1 MLIGVHSKSNLLTR
15 EDMSVFDQLDLQG
28 GFHGDAALD
37 LFDTSF
43 GSSISESPTQAHP
56 ATVSPTDLF
65 HDEPVMSAPPSTAFP
80 NLATPESEFLDSPD
94 FTSSGLNTTPMLDGA
109 LDSELDMTRLEG
121 MPSLFPELS
130 YDQFDVHPAIVPNSS
145 FGSLSELAGVQPG
158 AQPSPMVRQKS
169 SPGRPP
175 IVHDRK
181 ASLSAGIT
189 KGTNPKPRKDLPD
202 IVIESEDDKE
212 TAKRKKNTAAARK
225 SRQRKQETM
234 SAMAAEISRLRAI
247 IEALGADPDVEYN

>member
-1 MLIGVHSKSNLLTR
+1 M
-15 EDMSVFDQLDLQG
+15 FDQLDLQG
-28 GFHGDAALD
+28 GFHGDATLD
-37 LFDTSF
+37 FLDTSF
-43 GSSISESPTQAHP
+43 GSSILESPTQAHP

-65 HDEPVMSAPPSTAFP
+65 NDEPVMSAPPSTAFP
-80 NLATPESEFLDSPD
+80 NLATPESEFLDSP
-94 FTSSGLNTTPMLDGA
+94 FTSSGLNTTPMLEGA

-130 YDQFDVHPAIVPNSS
+130 YDQFDVSPAIVPNSS
-145 FGSLSELAGVQPG
+145 FGSLSDL

-175 IVHDRK
+175 IIHDRK

-189 KGTNPKPRKDLPD
+189 KGNNPKVRSKDLPEITID
-202 IVIESEDDKE
+202 SEDDKE

-234 SAMAAEISRLRAI
+234 SAMSAEISRLRAI
-247 IEALGADPDVEYN
+247 IEALGADPDVEYTTT